1 MINHL
6 EAEQGGNFYSNEAR
20 LGPEEIWRF
29 GLFITL
35 FAIYPLNAWRA
46 QNYGKSFLSSIF
58 KIKNNKVYFGFY
70 SFYDYLS
77 EKY

>member
-6 EAEQGGNFYSNEAR
+6 EAEQGGNFHSNEAR

-35 FAIYPLNAWRA
+35 FAIYPLNALRA
-46 QNYGKSFLSSIF
+46 QLRTVIFNFYFFNEKQLSLRWILFFL
-58 KIKNNKVYFGFY
+58 
-70 SFYDYLS
+70 
-77 EKY
+77 